1 MTKKGKVLPRII
13 TAAIGLAAR
22 HFPEDADGGDV
33 TITRDHVLYVLDG
46 HVTDWDR
53 WRMRLSEPDTMRFAR
68 LLRRRTNQLANADMA
83 KRVLDELLLN
93 GEIPGCVPAADYDVM
108 KNPRIVVSPGMPL
121 TAFIDQ
127 ALAELDELYVANR
140 KPLPPATTG
149 NYTTTTRIVGVDG
162 TDQTYVDFR
171 YRIEAHHEEPVRPL
185 SVIADAPPRTEVV
198 VPFAELERIAVCLDK
213 ELDNVDSD
221 GYRATSVRRF
231 QQEVRDRAGDK
242 IKELDL
248 AAGELNE
255 LLAYTGFGKSV
266 VLIESF
272 ACWAAENE
280 IPVAFVLPTNAD
292 VVKATYQIEEAIK
305 ALGTATASVVPLVS
319 PRSLIKVAEAAAAR
333 ASGGG
338 PSADWIW
345 ERFGYGCALAAVAS
359 NEKSVDGWVPG
370 REPCATLRQ
379 PVPNRK
385 DKTVS
390 CSWRT
395 TCGRYRAAREAC
407 TADVIV
413 TSHANLQL
421 GVLQTPVDDGLGRND
436 RVTVEELLLR
446 RCQVVVIDE
455 IDAFQR
461 SMIEQSGRG
470 LVLDRGGRLNTPLRR
485 LDQDFG
491 AAFGSLSDEVDASVR
506 DAYFVLRYLAETYV
520 SHLRYERLG
529 AAGRSKKHKTRPR
542 GPGRD
547 WIVPQRW
554 DNELANQLFGQPID
568 ADPTDEQL
576 RLYRS
581 VFPDQPGPEPEDPSK
596 YREMRELLRE
606 VVTNGLGGQAIAVAR
621 AKLADF
627 FDLVADKDQALVAN
641 RVLRRTILER
651 IRWSLHS
658 LMASNAQLVDIGVE
672 SAQDIADALGTYGR
686 WRVMPTGPLGR
697 LVFAFT
703 EYYDDSGNEPAQLS
717 TAAFGGDPHLYA
729 ISIGDITALAHAKT
743 RRIVL
748 GMSATSYFPHAPHSH
763 LHVLPKWWV
772 ADAGDDKSD
781 DKDRKVTV
789 VAEKVT
795 DNTGRVLK
803 VSGLDGEDRANAL
816 VQMAT
821 LLWPKLEDE
830 LRGLAEKDPDRASV
844 LLATTSYD
852 GARQV
857 AQGLADAGVPA
868 SRICLAVRPRGNED
882 ADSAVLKGQWWELP
896 ANRLEAFPGIDG
908 ADILISPL
916 ARVQR
921 GVNIIGVGDRSA
933 LGSVWLLVRPIPL
946 IDEPAELLAHIQSRA
961 LTCHPGPAGDPL
973 GLLEERRKTAGTYF
987 EQIVRRP
994 PYFRCQPKEVKLG
1007 VAAEIVVGAI
1017 QLIGRARRGGTS
1029 AVLHLVDGAFT
1040 DGTAGTSFAS
1050 LVTALRDE
1058 WRASGELGAM
1068 EQYYGRTLRAFLEF
1082 ADRPASG
1089 DVFC

>member
-1 MTKKGKVLPRII
+1 MTNKGKVLPRII

-22 HFPEDADGGDV
+22 HFPDAADGGEV
-33 TITRDHVLYVLDG
+33 TVARDYVLYVLDG
-46 HVTDWDR
+46 HVTDWVR
-53 WRMRLSEPDTMRFAR
+53 WRTRLSDADAMRFAR
-68 LLRRRTNQLANADMA
+68 LLRMRTNQLANADMA
-83 KRVLDELLLN
+83 RRVLDELLLN
-93 GEIPGCVPAADYDVM
+93 AEIPGCAPADDYAVTD
-108 KNPRIVVSPGMPL
+108 NPRIVVSPGMPL
-121 TAFIDQ
+121 AAFIDQ
-127 ALAELDELYVANR
+127 ALTELDQLYVANR
-140 KPLPPATTG
+140 KPLPPATRG

-162 TDQTYVDFR
+162 ADQTYVDFR
-171 YRIEAHHEEPVRPL
+171 YRIEAHHEEPDRPL
-185 SVIADAPPRTEVV
+185 PRIADAPPRAEVV
-198 VPFAELERIAVCLDK
+198 VHFPELEHIAVRLDK
-213 ELDNVDSD
+213 VLDDVDSD
-221 GYRATSVRRF
+221 GYRAKSVRRF
-231 QQEVRDRAGDK
+231 EQEVRDRAGDK

-272 ACWAAENE
+272 ACWAAQNN

-292 VVKATYQIEEAIK
+292 VVNATYQIGEALK
-305 ALGTATASVVPLVS
+305 ALGTVASVVPLVS
-319 PRSLIKVAEAAAAR
+319 PRSLIRVAETAAAR
-333 ASGGG
+333 ATDGG
-338 PSADWIW
+338 PPADWIW

-385 DKTVS
+385 DRTMS
-390 CSWRT
+390 CPWRT

-421 GVLQTPVDDGLGRND
+421 GMLQTPVHDGFGRND

-470 LVLDRGGRLNTPLRR
+470 LVLDRGGRINTPLRR

-529 AAGRSKKHKTRPR
+529 AAVRSKKRKNRSR
-542 GPGRD
+542 GPARD

-554 DNELANQLFGQPID
+554 DNELANRLFGQPFD
-568 ADPTDEQL
+568 ADPTDEQM

-581 VFPDQPGPEPEDPSK
+581 VFPDQPAPEPEDPPK
-596 YREMRELLRE
+596 YQEMRDLLQE
-606 VVTNGLGGQAIAVAR
+606 VVTNGLGGQAIAAAR
-621 AKLADF
+621 AKLAEF
-627 FDLVADKDQALVAN
+627 FDLVAEHDQALVAN
-641 RVLRRTILER
+641 QVLRRTILER

-658 LMASNAQLVDIGVE
+658 LMANNAQLVDIGVE
-672 SAQDIADALGTYGR
+672 SAQHIADALGTYGR

-703 EYYDDSGNEPAQLS
+703 EYHDDSGNEPAQLS

-729 ISIGDITALAHAKT
+729 TSLGDITAMAQART

-748 GMSATSYFPHAPHSH
+748 GMSATSCFPHAPHSH
-763 LHVLPKWWV
+763 LHVSPKWWV
-772 ADAGDDKSD
+772 ADDDNNKSNED
-781 DKDRKVTV
+781 DGKVKV
-789 VAEKVT
+789 VAERIADKA
-795 DNTGRVLK
+795 GRVLK
-803 VSGLDGEDRANAL
+803 VSGLDGKDRADAL
-816 VQMAT
+816 VQMST
-821 LLWPKLEDE
+821 LLWPKLDDE
-830 LRGLAEKDPDRASV
+830 LRSLLVEDRDRARV

-857 AQGLADAGVPA
+857 AQGLANAGVPA
-868 SRICLAVRPRGNED
+868 GRVCLAVRPRSDED
-882 ADSAVLKGQWWELP
+882 TGSAIRNGQWWELP
-896 ANRLEAFPGIDG
+896 ANRLESFPGIGG
-908 ADILISPL
+908 ADILIAPL

-921 GVNIIGVGDRSA
+921 GVNIIGAGDRSA
-933 LGSVWLLVRPIPL
+933 VGSVWLLVRPIPL
-946 IDEPAELLAHIQSRA
+946 IDEPAELLAHIQARA
-961 LTCHPGPAGDPL
+961 LTCHPGPSGDPL

-994 PYFRCQPKEVKLG
+994 PYFRCQPREVKLG

-1017 QLIGRARRGGTS
+1017 QLIGRARRGGTA

-1040 DGTAGTSFAS
+1040 DGSTGTSFAS
-1050 LVTALRDE
+1050 LIRGLRDE
-1058 WRASGELGAM
+1058 WRAGGVLSAM
-1068 EQYYGRTLRAFLEF
+1068 EQYYGRTLRAFFEF
-1082 ADRPASG
+1082 ADRPETG
-1089 DVFC
+1089 DESC